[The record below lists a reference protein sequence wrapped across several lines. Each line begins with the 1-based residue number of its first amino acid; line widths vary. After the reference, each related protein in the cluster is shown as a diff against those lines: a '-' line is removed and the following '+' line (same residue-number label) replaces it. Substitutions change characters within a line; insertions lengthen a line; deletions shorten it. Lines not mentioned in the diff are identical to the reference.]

1 MEDTL
6 IEETVVEKQP
16 EVGVASNPFVEE
28 SWKDNSV
35 NTETIETKA
44 PEQKQEE
51 KAAEVEVIKL
61 TETVETEIKKEEV
74 KTEEKQEQ
82 KKEEKAPTQFSFGD
96 KEDELYNYLDTKKKL
111 EKLTTSEVNKTTAEE
126 IVKMALKSKYSDLSP
141 EEIDYKFKKQFLS
154 PKEPVKGEFEDDT
167 EFDEKYAA
175 WEEKKK
181 EVEMDL
187 LIEAKTALPELKKL
201 KSELKQPDISQIS
214 NQSAKEFTPEE
225 VAEAKKYYDN
235 YLKSAEISINSF
247 NGFSVEY
254 KEEGLSIVSA
264 YIPSIEEKKAVA
276 AQMKTLAD
284 NEFNANAVFSQ
295 RWVNEDNSIN
305 TEQMAKD
312 LAIINSSEKVMQK
325 LVNDGVAKRLAEY
338 RKSTSNIKVDGRSN
352 GTFEPGTGKSEMDKL
367 AETMFAK

>member
-126 IVKMALKSKYSDLSP
+126 I
-141 EEIDYKFKKQFLS
+141 DYKFKKQIL
-154 PKEPVKGEFEDDT
+154 
-167 EFDEKYAA
+167 
-175 WEEKKK
+175 
-181 EVEMDL
+181 
-187 LIEAKTALPELKKL
+187 
-201 KSELKQPDISQIS
+201 
-214 NQSAKEFTPEE
+214 
-225 VAEAKKYYDN
+225 
-235 YLKSAEISINSF
+235 
-247 NGFSVEY
+247 
-254 KEEGLSIVSA
+254 
-264 YIPSIEEKKAVA
+264 
-276 AQMKTLAD
+276 
-284 NEFNANAVFSQ
+284 
-295 RWVNEDNSIN
+295 
-305 TEQMAKD
+305 
-312 LAIINSSEKVMQK
+312 
-325 LVNDGVAKRLAEY
+325 
-338 RKSTSNIKVDGRSN
+338 
-352 GTFEPGTGKSEMDKL
+352 
-367 AETMFAK
+367 